1 MSDICTIDGT
11 DASVSDKQTFD
22 PGPGK
27 HVLFFG
33 DPMCS
38 WCWGFEPEL
47 QHLADL
53 SADHANFHVVMG
65 GLRPGTRDAWDAPM
79 RSYIR
84 HHWEEVQAKTGQ
96 PFDFAR
102 FNDADFI
109 YDTEPAC
116 RAVVT
121 VRHLAPER
129 TLAMHEILQRAFY
142 AENKDI
148 NSSDGLAELASQ
160 IGIDKDQFRSQFH
173 ADDARKQVAFD
184 FKRTQAFGVQG
195 FPSVLCAE
203 DGQYAFLALGFRT
216 FASMQ
221 DDFSSWLNA

>member
-1 MSDICTIDGT
+1 MSDVCTIDGT
-11 DASVSDKQTFD
+11 DASISDKQAID

-47 QHLADL
+47 QRLTGL
-53 SADHANFHVVMG
+53 SAGRAHFHVIMG
-65 GLRPGTRDAWDAPM
+65 GLRPGTRTPWDAPM

-102 FNDADFI
+102 FNDPGFI

-116 RAVVT
+116 RAVT
-121 VRHLAPER
+121 TARHLNPQRA
-129 TLAMHEILQRAFY
+129 LAMYEALQRAFY

-148 NSSDGLAELASQ
+148 NSPDVLAELASQ
-160 IGIDKDQFRSQFH
+160 IGLDGGQFLSQFH

-203 DGQYAFLALGFRT
+203 DGQFAFLALGYRT

-221 DDFSSWLNA
+221 DDFNSWLDA